1 MSSERSSRVH
11 AASVAENPTTRAERR
26 IPFFSLGV
34 LLVALG
40 LVGVAI
46 EILALK
52 HLAVPWYAPLMA
64 TAGVA
69 SMLIAVKRRPT
80 AARIVGLGFF
90 CLFCVA
96 EWWFLTW
103 AIRLPAYTGPA
114 HIGKP
119 FPTFAT
125 MLADG
130 RSLPDRD
137 LRGDTPS
144 IVVFFRGRW

>member
-1 MSSERSSRVH
+1 MSSERSSLGQATTSENR
-11 AASVAENPTTRAERR
+11 ASPGERR
-26 IPFFSLGV
+26 IPYFSLGV

-40 LVGVAI
+40 LVGVAL
-46 EILALK
+46 ELLVLK
-52 HLAVPWYAPLMA
+52 HLSVPWYAPLMA

-80 AARIVGLGFF
+80 AARIIGLGFF
-90 CLFCVA
+90 CLFCIA

-103 AIRLPAYTGPA
+103 AIRLPPYTGPA

-119 FPTFAT
+119 FPAFAAT
-125 MLADG
+125 LADG
-130 RSLPDRD
+130 QSFTERD
-137 LRGDTPS
+137 LRGGTPS

>member
-1 MSSERSSRVH
+1 MNSERSSL
-11 AASVAENPTTRAERR
+11 AQATTAENRALSGERR
-26 IPFFSLGV
+26 IPFFLLGV

-40 LVGVAI
+40 LAGVAL
-46 EILALK
+46 ELLVLK

-80 AARIVGLGFF
+80 AARIIGLGFF

-114 HIGKP
+114 HISKP
-119 FPTFAT
+119 FPAFAAT
-125 MLADG
+125 LADG
-130 RSLPDRD
+130 QSLTERD
-137 LRGDTPS
+137 LRGGTPS
-144 IVVFFRGRW
+144 VVVFFRGRW